1 MNHGKEKK
9 PNSPTIFYGDYK
21 VRLNSDE
28 VLFPSIQ
35 FRSQN
40 WSLCSLMLPPPP
52 PFSIVC
58 LQIHRNFGQLI
69 FGTSG
74 QFRGRPFDGGR
85 GELVRILYQRKSSS
99 WYIICTC
106 IQCICVCVNEWQ
118 HYLQFLLCQLFIDLA
133 PNYELLFLNCAF
145 VSLSKKTWKRIFN
158 F

>member
-1 MNHGKEKK
+1 MNNGKEKK
-9 PNSPTIFYGDYK
+9 PNSPTIFYGAWTPMRFFFQVSSFEARTD
-21 VRLNSDE
+21 
-28 VLFPSIQ
+28 
-35 FRSQN
+35 
-40 WSLCSLMLPPPP
+40 LCVAWCCPPPP